1 MTHHSYGFT
10 MISRFPPSRPVT
22 LFLRLVAA
30 LLLTSTAQA
39 IAAEPDAAVA
49 ERGRAI
55 YQKLCADCHGANG
68 QGVEDYFPDPL
79 TGDRSL
85 IELTKVVADTM
96 PEGEA
101 DKCRGEDAAAVSK
114 YIFDAFYSPLAHAR
128 VKPPRVDL
136 QRLTNRQYENAVAD
150 LIGSFTGVGRVD
162 DSRGLKAQYFN
173 DRRFRRDKR
182 VIERVDSTVNFD
194 FGEGTPE
201 EGKFE
206 VEAFSMQWQGSLIVP
221 ETGDYEITVS
231 TENGAKL
238 YLNDQQTPL
247 IDAWVKSGYDTE
259 YSKTIRL
266 LGGRAYPLR
275 LDYFKYKE
283 KEASVRLLWIRP
295 HHTQEVITERYL
307 SPSRVQP
314 TLVVQTPF
322 PPDDNSVGYV
332 RGTSISKEWDQAT
345 TLAAIEVAAAVSD
358 RAYRFA
364 NTKPEAD
371 DAEKKLR
378 SFCSTFVER
387 AIRRPLSDEQK
398 QLYID
403 RQFEE
408 APDPKAAVKRVV
420 LLTLKSP
427 RFLLREPGATNDAW
441 DIASRLSFELW
452 DSIPDDELRK
462 AAAEGRLETQQQIKQ
477 QARRMVGNFRTKSKL
492 REFLQL
498 WLKMER
504 IADVSKDAES
514 FPDFSPE
521 LLSDLRTSLELTLD
535 DIVSSDKPSLT
546 PLLLGK
552 ETFLNERLAKAYG
565 AKIPKGDGF
574 HKVAF
579 EADRRS
585 GVLSHPFVLTGFAY
599 HRDSSPIHRGVF
611 AFQKVLGR
619 MIRPPADANFEPL
632 SSAMHPNLTTRERTD
647 MQTRPDA
654 CHACH
659 KMINAVG
666 YPLEHFDAIGR
677 FREKDS
683 GKPVDAS
690 GSYLTRK
697 GNEVKFNGVREMAT
711 FFAGS
716 EEVHTAF
723 ADQLFKHMVK
733 QPVRAYAVDLPE
745 RLGESFRESD
755 FNINELLVTIV
766 TASSQPPRRP
776 VASN

>member
-128 VKPPRVDL
+128 MKPPRVDL

-150 LIGSFTGVGRVD
+150 LIGSFIGVGRVD
-162 DSRGLKAQYFN
+162 DKRGLKAQYFN

-275 LDYFKYKE
+275 LDYFKYK
-283 KEASVRLLWIRP
+283 
-295 HHTQEVITERYL
+295 
-307 SPSRVQP
+307 
-314 TLVVQTPF
+314 
-322 PPDDNSVGYV
+322 
-332 RGTSISKEWDQAT
+332 
-345 TLAAIEVAAAVSD
+345 
-358 RAYRFA
+358 
-364 NTKPEAD
+364 
-371 DAEKKLR
+371 
-378 SFCSTFVER
+378 
-387 AIRRPLSDEQK
+387 
-398 QLYID
+398 
-403 RQFEE
+403 
-408 APDPKAAVKRVV
+408 
-420 LLTLKSP
+420 
-427 RFLLREPGATNDAW
+427 
-441 DIASRLSFELW
+441 
-452 DSIPDDELRK
+452 
-462 AAAEGRLETQQQIKQ
+462 
-477 QARRMVGNFRTKSKL
+477 
-492 REFLQL
+492 
-498 WLKMER
+498 
-504 IADVSKDAES
+504 
-514 FPDFSPE
+514 
-521 LLSDLRTSLELTLD
+521 
-535 DIVSSDKPSLT
+535 
-546 PLLLGK
+546 
-552 ETFLNERLAKAYG
+552 
-565 AKIPKGDGF
+565 
-574 HKVAF
+574 
-579 EADRRS
+579 
-585 GVLSHPFVLTGFAY
+585 
-599 HRDSSPIHRGVF
+599 
-611 AFQKVLGR
+611 
-619 MIRPPADANFEPL
+619 
-632 SSAMHPNLTTRERTD
+632 
-647 MQTRPDA
+647 
-654 CHACH
+654 
-659 KMINAVG
+659 
-666 YPLEHFDAIGR
+666 
-677 FREKDS
+677 
-683 GKPVDAS
+683 
-690 GSYLTRK
+690 
-697 GNEVKFNGVREMAT
+697 
-711 FFAGS
+711 
-716 EEVHTAF
+716 
-723 ADQLFKHMVK
+723 
-733 QPVRAYAVDLPE
+733 
-745 RLGESFRESD
+745 
-755 FNINELLVTIV
+755 
-766 TASSQPPRRP
+766 
-776 VASN
+776 

>member
-1 MTHHSYGFT
+1 MN
-10 MISRFPPSRPVT
+10 PCPSFRP
-22 LFLRLVAA
+22 LRSVLLSLAG
-30 LLLTSTAQA
+30 LLLSLPLQSAQA
-39 IAAEPDAAVA
+39 DDAL
-49 ERGRAI
+49 RGQVI

-68 QGVEDYFPDPL
+68 QGTEDFFPDPL
-79 TGDRSL
+79 AGDRS
-85 IELTKVVADTM
+85 IVELTKVIADTM

-101 DKCRGEDAAAVSK
+101 DKCVGDDSAAVAK
-114 YIFDAFYSPLAHAR
+114 YIYDAFYSPLAQAR

-150 LIGSFTGVGRVD
+150 LMGSFIGIGRVD
-162 DSRGLKAQYFN
+162 NRRGLDAQYFN
-173 DRRFRRDKR
+173 DRRPRRDKR
-182 VIERVDSTVNFD
+182 VIERVDRVVNFD

-206 VEAFSMQWQGSLIVP
+206 VEAFSMQWQGSLLVP

-238 YLNDQQTPL
+238 YLNDMATPL

-259 YSKTIRL
+259 YRKTIRL

-283 KEASVRLLWIRP
+283 KEASVHLLWKRP
-295 HHTQEVITERYL
+295 HHTEEIIAERYL
-307 SPSRVQP
+307 TPSRVPP
-314 TLVVQTPF
+314 TLIVQTPF
-322 PPDDNSVGYV
+322 PPDDRSVGYV

-358 RAYRFA
+358 RAFRFA

-371 DAEKKLR
+371 DADTKLR
-378 SFCSTFVER
+378 AFCQTLIER
-387 AIRRPLSDEQK
+387 AFRRPLNDDQRK
-398 QLYID
+398 VYID

-408 APDPKAAVKRVV
+408 APDAKNAVKRVV

-441 DIASRLSFELW
+441 DIASRLAFELW
-452 DSIPDDELRK
+452 DSIPDDELRR
-462 AAAEGRLETQQQIKQ
+462 AAAEGRLEQPRQIEQ

-504 IADVSKDAES
+504 VGDVSKDTDA

-535 DIVSSDKPSLT
+535 DVVHSEQPSLT

-552 ETFLNERLAKAYG
+552 ETFLNDRLAKVYG
-565 AKIPKGDGF
+565 VELPKGDGF
-574 HKVAF
+574 RKVAF

-599 HRDSSPIHRGVF
+599 HKDSSPIHRGVF

-632 SSAMHPNLTTRERTD
+632 SSAMHPNLSTRERTV
-647 MQTRPDA
+647 MQTSPEA

-659 KMINAVG
+659 RMINAVG
-666 YPLEHFDAIGR
+666 FPLEHFDAIGR
-677 FREKDS
+677 FRDKDS

-690 GSYLTRK
+690 GFYLTRQ
-697 GNEVKFNGVREMAT
+697 GQEVPFNGVQEMAA

-716 EEVHTAF
+716 EEVSTAF

-733 QPVRAYAVDLPE
+733 QPVRAYSVDLPE
-745 RLGESFRESD
+745 RLGESFRKSD

-766 TASSQPPRRP
+766 TASSHPPTQPI
-776 VASN
+776 AAN